1 MSEHP
6 GSGPGQSPDEQSRHD
21 LPRHRTPGWVKGFM
35 IAGVLLIVAFA
46 VIHLSGGGMM
56 THTP

>member
-1 MSEHP
+1 MTF
-6 GSGPGQSPDEQSRHD
+6 
-21 LPRHRTPGWVKGFM
+21 L

-56 THTP
+56 NHTP

>member
-1 MSEHP
+1 
-6 GSGPGQSPDEQSRHD
+6 
-21 LPRHRTPGWVKGFM
+21 VKGFI

-56 THTP
+56 NHTP